1 MVAWD
6 WEHDFFR
13 AREWFHDIRGTTLR
27 QTAVLGAPE
36 LLQTNTKQSHLIM
49 TPARVVWVVRAA
61 VDATIPPPAGTTV
74 VLGVWFSIIPKHK
87 RIILRFEK
95 APSGTTVDYL

>member
-1 MVAWD
+1 MVPWHG
-6 WEHDFFR
+6 EHEILSFL
-13 AREWFHDIRGTTLR
+13 EWFHDIRGTTLR

-36 LLQTNTKQSHLIM
+36 LLQTNTKQSHLIL
-49 TPARVVWVVRAA
+49 TPARVVWGVRAA